1 MAKVDEKKCP
11 GCGGGIIDI
20 TKEPFVLR
28 GTRYW
33 HEDCLKKKHPNEI
46 YEISQPIEKKKREVK
61 PKVSI
66 RKCYYC
72 GKEFDIEKEEWA
84 KPVTNR
90 YAHKACYEANY
101 TEDQAIVDEI
111 YAYLTSLLIKYDF
124 LMCEK
129 QRLSYIKKNGYTNEG
144 ILLAL
149 KYFYEVKKQSP
160 DRSGNRIGIV
170 PYVYDEAQ
178 AYYEELYKK
187 KKQIAKNAKKI
198 IGKEKKIITIE
209 EDDNNVVNKGYIDI
223 DKLGE

>member
-46 YEISQPIEKKKREVK
+46 YEVSQPIKKKKRE
-61 PKVSI
+61 PKGNI
-66 RKCYYC
+66 KKCYYC
-72 GKEFDIEKEEWA
+72 GKEFDIDKEPWS
-84 KPVTNR
+84 KPVVNR
-90 YAHKACYEANY
+90 YAHQACYEANY
-101 TEDQAIVDEI
+101 TEDQAAVDAI

-170 PYVYDEAQ
+170 PYIYDEAQ
-178 AYYEELYKK
+178 AYYKELYKAK
-187 KKQIAKNAKKI
+187 DKIAKNLKNQ
-198 IGKEKKIITIE
+198 IGKEKKIITVK
-209 EDDNNVVNKGYIDI
+209 EDDQIVVDKGYIDI